1 VCVCVCA
8 CVHSACV
15 GGGERERD
23 SHYLLM
29 KAELVEVSGFLGF
42 GSMLL
47 SKTACP

>member
-1 VCVCVCA
+1 MCVCVCMCA
-8 CVHSACV
+8 QCVR
-15 GGGERERD
+15 GGERERD